1 MRSVLLIDLS
11 VAEKFASDSR
21 DDDFAGCRLLILNP
35 AVSRREHA
43 NNEGSIRRAR
53 TAILQPR
60 DRFRQRRGQPQ
71 ERQHSVARV
80 DIRRAGRGSDRPRR
94 WVLHEREEWKPKAET
109 ASRVRFTTVRPEGR
123 AKNDYN
129 PHFSR
134 ARIRFIESESRAEA
148 KIISVACARPI
159 MCTRLISVHRF
170 RGRHR
175 EPQRSSL
182 PQMAANT
189 IMGVVVRSIAGVDR
203 PFATT
208 PHAGQAPRQ
217 VTRVKT
223 LIHVTPDEPAVG
235 YFSLIMACIDTQ
247 FPFACAMRTR
257 LGKSRSMRRRG
268 K

>member
-1 MRSVLLIDLS
+1 MHSTC
-11 VAEKFASDSR
+11 
-21 DDDFAGCRLLILNP
+21 CRK
-35 AVSRREHA
+35 
-43 NNEGSIRRAR
+43 
-53 TAILQPR
+53 TAY
-60 DRFRQRRGQPQ
+60 G
-71 ERQHSVARV
+71 
-80 DIRRAGRGSDRPRR
+80 PRR
-94 WVLHEREEWKPKAET
+94 WHCHRRDHSPAPGPVPPLPSGGGCRRSVGMATPRGDAGPTAPGEGFRVNARNGSRRPKI

-123 AKNDYN
+123 AKNDCN

-134 ARIRFIESESRAEA
+134 ARIRYIESESRAEA

-159 MCTRLISVHRF
+159 MCTRPISVHRF

-182 PQMAANT
+182 PHMAANT
-189 IMGVVVRSIAGVDR
+189 MMGVVVRSITGVDR
-203 PFATT
+203 PFATA
-208 PHAGQAPRQ
+208 PHAPIHAAPHASQAPRQ

-247 FPFACAMRTR
+247 FPFACAMRIR